1 MATAEQDMAALENQL
16 EKALKLAENLNK
28 STEAIIEKG
37 EQRKI
42 IRQMKNLTEK
52 TEKIHEIKEL
62 LRDAKFTAD
71 EDEEETEQAIK
82 EIDERAEVFE
92 NAIDELD
99 FKLAKIQAEAKRKA
113 REEEMAL
120 ERAYEQEKMDREY
133 RQREK
138 EEKERLRRQAEHE
151 DEQLEKRLKKM
162 EQQQVQVKL
171 PKLVISKFNGTYLDW
186 LRFWEQFRSQIDESA
201 IADGAKLTYLQE
213 LLEEKPKQEIL
224 GLPFSSEGYQQA
236 KEILERKYGIDSEII
251 NAHVTQIFSLPV
263 VMRHDVIKIHDFY
276 QKLNLSVQSLKTLK
290 KLSTVEGLVRMT
302 LDKLEC
308 IKSDLIRTDD
318 NWRSWDFPELVEAL
332 REWTFRSPIKT
343 TEEASKLKLGEDR
356 KPSRFRKERGFQT
369 QTKKSRSCVYCEKDD
384 HRSSDCTK
392 LKSIEER
399 KSHLVKNKLCYNCT
413 GNRHT
418 AAKCKSSVSCQVC
431 NGRHHTSICEKRK
444 ENLLAATM
452 AGQVIHPMVLV
463 DVDGIRCRAILDT
476 AASTSYASSSLVNA
490 LKKKMLRKEAR
501 EIEMMLGTKK
511 TVFEVYAA
519 ELKAVDGDFSMTTE
533 ITKLDKPVVTKV
545 PNPDFVGVLRKYAHL
560 KGVNIADM
568 SQKEQLPIH
577 LILGA
582 GDYNAAKLEEP
593 QRVGKPGEPTAEK
606 TRFGWTLMAPGKGE
620 DSGKLY
626 FAQTTAQEDLKSLYS
641 LDVLGLTDT
650 KEGDQQ
656 DVYAEFKEQLM
667 RKPEGYYETRLP
679 WKQNHPDLPTN
690 EQVSLQRLNAN
701 LTKLDRRDL
710 LQQYDD
716 VMKQQLADG
725 ILEPAPEEP
734 TGDVVHYIPHKA
746 VIREQAESTKL
757 RIVYDASA
765 RASTESPSL
774 NDCLEVGPP
783 LQPLLF
789 DVILRNRMKPIAL
802 TGDLKQAFLQIRIAE
817 QDRDAMR
824 LHWLSDLETRKIA
837 QYRFTRAIFGGGPS
851 PFLLGATIAE
861 HLKQYEEKQFE
872 VVQEIRDSLYV
883 DDIISGGDEI
893 SNLHD
898 MKSQMINI
906 FKDGGFQ
913 LHKWH
918 SNAAELEDCMSSNE
932 AQTYADESLGA
943 RNTETSILGLKW
955 NKKQDLISVNFL
967 PAKETAETTKRGIL
981 RGMARIYDPLGIA
994 APVLLKAKTLYRQ
1007 ACEDNLPWD
1016 KQLPESLAKQWIKW
1030 QRQLPESI
1038 SVPRCV
1044 SMKAVKDIKLH
1055 GFGDASKDGCCVT
1068 IYVVASDGV
1077 ETTQGLLTSKVRV
1090 AKKNLTIPRLE
1101 LISGHMVANMLDN
1114 TRNILKRYPVTSCH
1128 GWLDSTVALYW
1139 IQDLNQYKQFVA
1151 NRVRKIREK
1160 KDISWRHV
1168 PTDENPS
1175 DQGSRGT
1182 IADKLEDLWFKG
1194 PEWLKNPSEWP
1205 ENIVLKPSKESREE
1219 AKLIKEVLMKTM
1231 EKPKEDALWTLMEKF
1246 SYWKAI
1252 RVTAWA
1258 NRFLLN
1264 CKQAKRH
1271 IGPLS
1276 TNEIE
1281 LAKNHWVKKVQTD
1294 AQTAVGFEQQ
1304 KEKLNLTE
1312 DERGILRCYG
1322 RIEGD
1327 YPIYLPDSDPFTR
1340 KLIMHEHMQT
1350 LHGGVNST
1358 MARIRNQWWIP
1369 KLRRLVKSIIHGCPG
1384 CKKYRAIPLQAPAQA
1399 NLPEFRTT
1407 PGKPFQVTGV
1417 DFAGP
1422 ILYRRKKKMQSKCY
1436 VVLYTCTTTRAV
1448 SLQLLPDLTAE
1459 EFQHSLKLF
1468 IAKRGTPERLVSDN
1482 GKTFVATGKWIKKLK
1497 KNPNLT
1503 NYLGKSQIVWQFNL
1517 SRAAWWGGFFERLIG
1532 IMKRTLNR
1540 TIGKSLLKFKEL
1552 EDVLVDIE
1560 ISMNNRPLTYQG
1572 EEFDSQPLTP
1582 NMLIFGGNIR
1592 TPEID
1597 LDVEDE
1603 RLAYIKREK
1612 YLQKCKDQMW
1622 NRWTSEYVKALRERH
1637 TQKKNVNSTV
1647 KDGDVVIIK
1656 GDEKNRGFW
1665 KLGIVTSLIKG
1676 KDGVVRGVKLRAGKG
1691 IMERPL
1697 QHVYP
1702 LELKTETWKLNPKAK
1717 EFQPNSEV
1725 KKQARGAKETAKAL
1739 IQHFAD
1745 ENDDEQ

>member
-28 STEAIIEKG
+28 STEAIIERG

-162 EQQQVQVKL
+162 EQQQDQVKL

-213 LLEEKPKQEIL
+213 LLEEKRKQEIL

-251 NAHVTQIFSLPV
+251 NAHVTQIFSLPA

-343 TEEASKLKLGEDR
+343 TEEASKSKLGEDR

-369 QTKKSRSCVYCEKDD
+369 QTKKPRSCVYCEKDD

-533 ITKLDKPVVTKV
+533 ITKLDKPVVTEV
-545 PNPDFVGVLRKYAHL
+545 PNPDFVGILRKYAHL

-577 LILGA
+577 LIL
-582 GDYNAAKLEEP
+582 
-593 QRVGKPGEPTAEK
+593 V
-606 TRFGWTLMAPGKGE
+606 
-620 DSGKLY
+620 
-626 FAQTTAQEDLKSLYS
+626 
-641 LDVLGLTDT
+641 
-650 KEGDQQ
+650 
-656 DVYAEFKEQLM
+656 
-667 RKPEGYYETRLP
+667 
-679 WKQNHPDLPTN
+679 
-690 EQVSLQRLNAN
+690 
-701 LTKLDRRDL
+701 
-710 LQQYDD
+710 
-716 VMKQQLADG
+716 
-725 ILEPAPEEP
+725 
-734 TGDVVHYIPHKA
+734 
-746 VIREQAESTKL
+746 
-757 RIVYDASA
+757 
-765 RASTESPSL
+765 
-774 NDCLEVGPP
+774 
-783 LQPLLF
+783 
-789 DVILRNRMKPIAL
+789 
-802 TGDLKQAFLQIRIAE
+802 
-817 QDRDAMR
+817 
-824 LHWLSDLETRKIA
+824 
-837 QYRFTRAIFGGGPS
+837 
-851 PFLLGATIAE
+851 ATIAE

-981 RGMARIYDPLGIA
+981 RGMARIYDPLGIV

-1044 SMKAVKDIKLH
+1044 SMKTVKDIQLH

-1077 ETTQGLLTSKVRV
+1077 ETTQGLLSSKVRV

-1114 TRNILKRYPVTSCH
+1114 TRNILKRYPVT
-1128 GWLDSTVALYW
+1128 
-1139 IQDLNQYKQFVA
+1139 
-1151 NRVRKIREK
+1151 
-1160 KDISWRHV
+1160 
-1168 PTDENPS
+1168 
-1175 DQGSRGT
+1175 
-1182 IADKLEDLWFKG
+1182 
-1194 PEWLKNPSEWP
+1194 
-1205 ENIVLKPSKESREE
+1205 
-1219 AKLIKEVLMKTM
+1219 
-1231 EKPKEDALWTLMEKF
+1231 
-1246 SYWKAI
+1246 
-1252 RVTAWA
+1252 
-1258 NRFLLN
+1258 
-1264 CKQAKRH
+1264 
-1271 IGPLS
+1271 
-1276 TNEIE
+1276 
-1281 LAKNHWVKKVQTD
+1281 
-1294 AQTAVGFEQQ
+1294 
-1304 KEKLNLTE
+1304 
-1312 DERGILRCYG
+1312 
-1322 RIEGD
+1322 
-1327 YPIYLPDSDPFTR
+1327 
-1340 KLIMHEHMQT
+1340 
-1350 LHGGVNST
+1350 
-1358 MARIRNQWWIP
+1358 
-1369 KLRRLVKSIIHGCPG
+1369 
-1384 CKKYRAIPLQAPAQA
+1384 
-1399 NLPEFRTT
+1399 
-1407 PGKPFQVTGV
+1407 
-1417 DFAGP
+1417 
-1422 ILYRRKKKMQSKCY
+1422 
-1436 VVLYTCTTTRAV
+1436 
-1448 SLQLLPDLTAE
+1448 
-1459 EFQHSLKLF
+1459 
-1468 IAKRGTPERLVSDN
+1468 
-1482 GKTFVATGKWIKKLK
+1482 
-1497 KNPNLT
+1497 
-1503 NYLGKSQIVWQFNL
+1503 
-1517 SRAAWWGGFFERLIG
+1517 
-1532 IMKRTLNR
+1532 
-1540 TIGKSLLKFKEL
+1540 
-1552 EDVLVDIE
+1552 
-1560 ISMNNRPLTYQG
+1560 
-1572 EEFDSQPLTP
+1572 
-1582 NMLIFGGNIR
+1582 
-1592 TPEID
+1592 
-1597 LDVEDE
+1597 
-1603 RLAYIKREK
+1603 
-1612 YLQKCKDQMW
+1612 
-1622 NRWTSEYVKALRERH
+1622 
-1637 TQKKNVNSTV
+1637 
-1647 KDGDVVIIK
+1647 
-1656 GDEKNRGFW
+1656 
-1665 KLGIVTSLIKG
+1665 
-1676 KDGVVRGVKLRAGKG
+1676 
-1691 IMERPL
+1691 
-1697 QHVYP
+1697 
-1702 LELKTETWKLNPKAK
+1702 
-1717 EFQPNSEV
+1717 
-1725 KKQARGAKETAKAL
+1725 
-1739 IQHFAD
+1739 
-1745 ENDDEQ
+1745 